1 VSLLPNNEPP
11 IGLLRRGR
19 VRNVCL
25 HLLALPLSAVLLGL
39 LGGQALA
46 SGLSAPIGRSAVAGA
61 VSGAPSQSSVA
72 SSPTVLPVSIEQH
85 PSTPATTNAASVTA
99 PLVTTATSAVTSVS
113 NTAAAP
119 VDATTKTVGPAIKA
133 TTANTA
139 TRRTAETVAP
149 VIAATQR
156 TAETV
161 APAIAAT
168 RRTVLTTAR
177 TVVTTAG
184 SALGSTATV
193 AKDPAAALVVAEA
206 ADRGV
211 TSRVSQ
217 TPSIVSGI
225 ARSVVHDTNTASE
238 GDIESTE
245 SALASRN
252 TPLGLVSR
260 KPPTRPTS
268 ANASKASGRQTQPT
282 LGALPSPQF
291 PPSGSTETIKQIASS
306 PASTDPTDPA
316 GAPSALPACTGS
328 AVRPVAEAL
337 IVSCASAGPL
347 PLSRVS
353 AAQLLGPSIGTKPSA
368 AFTFSGDSADHHAAG
383 STVRVPPTPTPAPLP
398 QGSSGAMAGGVGV
411 AFSIFLILAGLLLLG
426 GMAAM
431 RLLRLASESWRM
443 AQFALVPERPG

>member
-1 VSLLPNNEPP
+1 M
-11 IGLLRRGR
+11 
-19 VRNVCL
+19 RNVCL

-61 VSGAPSQSSVA
+61 VPGAPSQSSVA

-149 VIAATQR
+149 VIAATRR

-161 APAIAAT
+161 TPAIAAT
-168 RRTVLTTAR
+168 RRTVVTTARTVVTTAR

-184 SALGSTATV
+184 STLGSTATV

-353 AAQLLGPSIGTKPSA
+353 AAQLLGPLIGTKPSA